1 VRSVQAE
8 IVLHYGNSLMAKA
21 VAGALSPDNV
31 TTPRGLTVT
40 TLQKRREV
48 ITEIRCKGKLETFIA
63 TIDDLLS
70 SASIAENTLR
80 ATMRASKV
88 PLNQ

>member
-1 VRSVQAE
+1 MSVQAR
-8 IVLHYGNSLMAKA
+8 IVLHYENSSVARA
-21 VAGALSPDNV
+21 VAMALSPDNLR
-31 TTPRGLTVT
+31 TPSGLTVRT
-40 TLQKRREV
+40 FQNQQEV
-48 ITEIRCKGKLETFIA
+48 ITEIRCKGKLDTFIA

-80 ATMRASKV
+80 ATMRASGV